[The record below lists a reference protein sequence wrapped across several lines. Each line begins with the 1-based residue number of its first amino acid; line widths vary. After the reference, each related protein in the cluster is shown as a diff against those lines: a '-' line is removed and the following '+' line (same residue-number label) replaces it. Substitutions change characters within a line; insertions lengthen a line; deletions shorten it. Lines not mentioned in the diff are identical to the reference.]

1 LSESAP
7 QHSVTAVVT
16 INNAQGLRSASFQEV
31 TIGYEVDG
39 AAEGTPIILLHGFP
53 DSPRTWDGIVGP
65 LTDSGFLIVRPYIR
79 GHGPTV
85 VNPGHP
91 VSAETSALASDVVL
105 LADFL
110 GLRKFHLVGSDWG
123 CRAACALAVLHPER
137 VHSMV
142 TLGTGYNEVTPIAEL
157 SMEQTTAFWYQWL
170 FLTDHGHTLLR
181 DSTEPLCRHL
191 WRTWSPHW
199 NFSDDE
205 FNQAALS
212 FRNPQ
217 FVETVLHYYRY
228 RWGNAPGAV
237 PYQAAQSRVESMP
250 CIVVPTT
257 HIQGLNDWCT
267 RPETARRWE
276 SHIRLCRRVELAGV
290 GHFPQ
295 REVPGLVAREIV
307 AAAGQPR
314 RDR

>member
-1 LSESAP
+1 
-7 QHSVTAVVT
+7 
-16 INNAQGLRSASFQEV
+16 V

-39 AAEGTPIILLHGFP
+39 AAQDTPIILLHGFP

-65 LTDSGFLIVRPYIR
+65 LIDSGFLVVRPYIR

-85 VNPGHP
+85 VNPGHL

-123 CRAACALAVLHPER
+123 CRAAYALAALHPER

-142 TLGTGYNEVTPIAEL
+142 TLGTGYNEATRITEL

-170 FLTDHGHTLLR
+170 FLTDHGYTLLR
-181 DSTEPLCRHL
+181 DSTVPLCRHL

-205 FNQAALS
+205 FDQAALA
-212 FRNPQ
+212 FKNPQ

-228 RWGNAPGAV
+228 RWGGAPGAV
-237 PYQAAQSRVESMP
+237 SYQAVQSRVESMP
-250 CIVVPTT
+250 GIVVPTT
-257 HIQGLNDWCT
+257 HVQGLSDWCT

-276 SHIRLCRRVELAGV
+276 SHIASYRRVELPGV

-295 REVPGLVAREIV
+295 REVPEKVVREILTT
-307 AAAGQPR
+307 AGQAPKNL
-314 RDR
+314 